1 MLDFLREGLAE
12 QGRHSPADLAIY
24 DQEYRRLMRIARQL
38 AAEID
43 WRTDDNQSPAEG
55 RKQNG

>member
-24 DQEYRRLMRIARQL
+24 DQEYRRLMRFARQL

-43 WRTDDNQSPAEG
+43 WRGETDQ
-55 RKQNG
+55 